1 MARSIGRPMAVL
13 LLSDEERS
21 YLERQ
26 VRRRRVARSISDRC
40 RMILRC
46 AHGLTNKAVAAELGV
61 HEHTVGK
68 WRRRFLKARIEG
80 LSDEPRPGR
89 PRTLT
94 DEQVAEVIE
103 RTLETTPADATHW
116 SIRSMARESGLSH
129 TTIRRIWAAFSV
141 QPHRSET
148 FKLSGDPLFV
158 DKVRDI
164 IGLYLSPPDR
174 ALVLCVDE
182 KSQIQ
187 ALDRSQPVLPML
199 PGMPERCT
207 HDYKRHGTTSLFAAL
222 DVATGRVIGK
232 CYRRHRAREFL
243 DFLKEIDRCVPEGL
257 DVHIVMDNYATHKTA
272 AVKAWLARRAHW
284 HIRRHCRDRCP
295 HIRFGSRAC
304 LGGKVRSLGPEVAG
318 NPGLVGACESV
329 GDMRCRGGVLPW
341 APAAVSVTNVACDCS
356 FSRSRG
362 TIRRRGGIRHCT
374 HRRWCRV
381 CHPCDAC
388 RPRVRRGLP
397 RHTACRS
404 KYPGA
409 LRLESD
415 ALVAVHLPLR
425 RSGLKTC
432 MVSLR
437 SWAGLVRVNRLEPPC
452 DVP

>member
-1 MARSIGRPMAVL
+1 M
-13 LLSDEERS
+13 
-21 YLERQ
+21 
-26 VRRRRVARSISDRC
+26 
-40 RMILRC
+40 
-46 AHGLTNKAVAAELGV
+46 

-68 WRRRFLKARIEG
+68 WRRRFLKERIEG

-174 ALVLCVDE
+174 ALVLYVDE

-232 CYRRHRAREFL
+232 CYRRHRAREVPRL
-243 DFLKEIDRCVPEGL
+243 PEG
-257 DVHIVMDNYATHKTA
+257 
-272 AVKAWLARRAHW
+272 
-284 HIRRHCRDRCP
+284 
-295 HIRFGSRAC
+295 
-304 LGGKVRSLGPEVAG
+304 
-318 NPGLVGACESV
+318 
-329 GDMRCRGGVLPW
+329 
-341 APAAVSVTNVACDCS
+341 
-356 FSRSRG
+356 
-362 TIRRRGGIRHCT
+362 
-374 HRRWCRV
+374 
-381 CHPCDAC
+381 
-388 RPRVRRGLP
+388 
-397 RHTACRS
+397 
-404 KYPGA
+404 
-409 LRLESD
+409 
-415 ALVAVHLPLR
+415 HL
-425 RSGLKTC
+425 
-432 MVSLR
+432 
-437 SWAGLVRVNRLEPPC
+437 
-452 DVP
+452 